1 MCPANLAIISGRI
14 VPQARL
20 SLRHV
25 QRILEAMH
33 CGMDKIITVV
43 CYVTNISYVQTAQRE
58 FEASRALKEVIGH
71 TTLKH
76 MKTSNSQFNE
86 FLCCFLFKRPFMNVL
101 NYYCTRDKLGS
112 M

>member
-1 MCPANLAIISGRI
+1 MYLFLNLGFDFEQVKNKLYVAGQIAMCPANLSIIRGGI

-33 CGMDKIITVV
+33 CGMDKITTVV

-58 FEASRALKEVIGH
+58 LEASRASKEV
-71 TTLKH
+71 L
-76 MKTSNSQFNE
+76 
-86 FLCCFLFKRPFMNVL
+86 LL
-101 NYYCTRDKLGS
+101 
-112 M
+112 

>member
-1 MCPANLAIISGRI
+1 MCPANLAIIRGGI

-76 MKTSNSQFNE
+76 MKTSNSQFLLSFQE
-86 FLCCFLFKRPFMNVL
+86 AIYECVELLL
-101 NYYCTRDKLGS
+101 Y
-112 M
+112 